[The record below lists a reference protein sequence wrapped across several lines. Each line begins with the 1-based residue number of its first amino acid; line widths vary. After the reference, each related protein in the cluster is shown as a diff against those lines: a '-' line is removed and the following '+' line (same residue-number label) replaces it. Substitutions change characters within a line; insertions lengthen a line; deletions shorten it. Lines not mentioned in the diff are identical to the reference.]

1 MPVPAVTPAGRLTL
15 SAGSTSATHDAM
27 LGVPPTLNFTFRSGS
42 VITAQSVTSLPVPA
56 VVGAPTSGGVRGGIR
71 AFPHSYRAMLPPMTA
86 TTPIPL
92 PAAGGPP
99 PPLTPRPPPPAPWY
113 EPGPAP

>member
-56 VVGAPTSGGVRGGIR
+56 VVGTATSGGVRGGVR
-71 AFPHSYRAMLPPMTA
+71 GFPPFLFPVLAAWATA
-86 TTPIPL
+86 TPIPL
-92 PAAGGPP
+92 PAAIQ
-99 PPLTPRPPPPAPWY
+99 LAAPV
-113 EPGPAP
+113 PHH

>member
-56 VVGAPTSGGVRGGIR
+56 VGGTATSGGMRGGGG
-71 AFPHSYRAMLPPMTA
+71 AFPPFLRAVLSPLR
-86 TTPIPL
+86 TPTPVPL
-92 PAAGGPP
+92 PASVDAPP
-99 PPLTPRPPPPAPWY
+99 PIPPTPAHPSRL
-113 EPGPAP
+113 G

>member
-15 SAGSTSATHDAM
+15 SAGSTRATQDAM

-56 VVGAPTSGGVRGGIR
+56 VVGTATSGGIRGGIG
-71 AFPHSYRAMLPPMTA
+71 AFPHSYCAMLPPGT
-86 TTPIPL
+86 TTPPMPL
-92 PAAGGPP
+92 AAAIQPP
-99 PPLTPRPPPPAPWY
+99 PPIATQPAQPFRL
-113 EPGPAP
+113 

>member
-15 SAGSTSATHDAM
+15 SAGSTSATQDAM

-56 VVGAPTSGGVRGGIR
+56 VVGTATSGGARGGGGGFPPSFRGGAAPLGR
-71 AFPHSYRAMLPPMTA
+71 AP
-86 TTPIPL
+86 
-92 PAAGGPP
+92 
-99 PPLTPRPPPPAPWY
+99 PRPPPAPTAPPAPR
-113 EPGPAP
+113 PTPPPP